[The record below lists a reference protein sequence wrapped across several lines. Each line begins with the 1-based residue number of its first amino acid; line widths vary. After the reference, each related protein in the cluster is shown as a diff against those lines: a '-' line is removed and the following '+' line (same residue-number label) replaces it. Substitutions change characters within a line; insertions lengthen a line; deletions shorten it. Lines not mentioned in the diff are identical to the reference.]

1 MHTNSAESDI
11 VANTTLAVDGN
22 YDDHCITF
30 IASKCDDIS
39 CSEVIGA
46 LGLHN
51 DPELEPIEDRI
62 DELSDQIKEKKKLK
76 TEADKLLKSAYCRLM
91 RLGIRD

>member
-1 MHTNSAESDI
+1 M
-11 VANTTLAVDGN
+11 DGN

-46 LGLHN
+46 LGLYG
-51 DPELEPIEDRI
+51 DPELEAIEDRI
-62 DELSDQIKEKKKLK
+62 DEYQEQIKEKKKLK
-76 TEADKLLKSAYCRLM
+76 TEADKVIKSAFPSLRVLSNQIIDM
-91 RLGIRD
+91 QR